1 MTLQFIN
8 TNLNAIRGLQ
18 TLRVNTARTDKA
30 AQDIASGQRIRQSAD
45 DASAYAI
52 GQRLNLDILT
62 NGRAEQNIQD
72 GISMLQIAEGSIGII
87 NENLQRIRELGVQ
100 MANDV
105 NGPNE
110 RNTLAKEMRALLD
123 DINRISDATEFNGMK
138 LLDGSL
144 TEARIQISSGS
155 DLANNT
161 IDILGAF
168 ADLDTVSMGLEGVV
182 APPRWTPATLD
193 DIFNGT
199 TTQIDSSERAISFL
213 IDIDNALSVLG
224 NQRSTVGA
232 LTSQLER
239 AGDFLGTANLNIIGT
254 RSRIVD
260 TDIAKASAEYTQAQV
275 LQNAAVSILGQAN
288 ISNQAAL
295 QLLQR

>member
-30 AQDIASGQRIRQSAD
+30 AQDIASGQRIRRSAD
-45 DASAYAI
+45 DASGYAI

-72 GISMLQIAEGSIGII
+72 GISMLQIAEGSIGVM

-123 DINRISDATEFNGMK
+123 DINRISNASEFNGMK

-144 TEARIQISSGS
+144 TEARIQISNGS

-161 IDILGAF
+161 IDILPAF

-182 APPRWTPATLD
+182 APPRWTAATLD
-193 DIFNGT
+193 DIFDGT

-213 IDIDNALSVLG
+213 IDIDNALSFLG
-224 NQRSTVGA
+224 DQRSAIGS

-239 AGDFLGTANLNIIGT
+239 AGEFLSTANLNIIGT

-288 ISNQAAL
+288 VSNQAAL